1 MSEHQHRRHARLL
14 APKPAEPD
22 PDFDTAIDRLREQ
35 EKGRQDRIPTPDDYL
50 RDAET
55 RRTYTD
61 ADVGMVVRLLG
72 DGLTFVEIG
81 VKLGV
86 GPDAVSALAKRI
98 RRAVAEKTPSEC
110 GKLGAAA
117 TNAKRG
123 KT

>member
-22 PDFDTAIDRLREQ
+22 PDFDPAIDRLREQ
-35 EKGRQDRIPTPDDYL
+35 EKGRKDWIPTPDDYL

-61 ADVGMVVRLLG
+61 ADVGMTVRLLG
-72 DGLTFVEIG
+72 DNLTFAEIG

-86 GPDAVSALAKRI
+86 GPDAVRTIVKRI
-98 RRAVAEKTPSEC
+98 RRAVAEKTPSER
-110 GKLGAAA
+110 GQRGAAA
-117 TNAKRG
+117 THAKRG
-123 KT
+123 KA